1 MIKVLGILL
10 EYFCT
15 YGLRMFPRRFFLNQI
30 VEYLSTENK
39 TAKVVKWSA
48 LHFYLQLSK

>member
-15 YGLRMFPRRFFLNQI
+15 HELKKMFPRRFFINQI
-30 VEYLSTENK
+30 VEYFSTEIK
-39 TAKVVKWSA
+39 TAKVD
-48 LHFYLQLSK
+48 QLCIFI